1 MVALAVQ
8 EEALAIGDKLV
19 RAWQIVRS
27 VGLEAV
33 VTMVR

>member
-1 MVALAVQ
+1 MVTLAVQ

-19 RAWQIVRS
+19 WAWQIARL

>member
-1 MVALAVQ
+1 MVTLAVQ

-19 RAWQIVRS
+19 WVWQIARLVK
-27 VGLEAV
+27 LEAV